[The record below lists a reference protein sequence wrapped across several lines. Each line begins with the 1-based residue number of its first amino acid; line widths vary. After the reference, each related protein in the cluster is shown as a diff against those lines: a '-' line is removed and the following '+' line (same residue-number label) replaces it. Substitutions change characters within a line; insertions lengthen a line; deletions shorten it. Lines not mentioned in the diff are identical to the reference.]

1 LKKIENNSKTSREAY
16 VRKVTWVGLLIN
28 ITLTGIKF
36 AAGYFGRSQA
46 LIADAIHSLTDTTT
60 DVAVIAGSHFWS
72 RPPDESHPYGH
83 RRLETL
89 VTVFIGLMLAAAGI
103 GIGWD
108 AISTLHEKDSSPPG
122 WIAMLAAMIS
132 ILTKEILYRW
142 TVLAGKRVK
151 SPALAANAW
160 HHRSDAISSLPV
172 LVAVGGALIFPSWS
186 FLDHVGAVVVS
197 IFIMH
202 AALKII
208 WPGISELVDAGA
220 PQDIQRKITNI
231 ACNNPGV
238 QEVHKLRTRYIST
251 SIQVDLHIVVDG
263 SISVRQGHA
272 IADAVENQILDSIP
286 NVLGV
291 TIHVDPP
298 DVTGLESE
306 NPMGQI
312 DSI

>member
-1 LKKIENNSKTSREAY
+1 MKKIENNSKTSREAY

-238 QEVHKLRTRYIST
+238 QEVHKLRTDRKS
-251 SIQVDLHIVVDG
+251 VV
-263 SISVRQGHA
+263 
-272 IADAVENQILDSIP
+272 
-286 NVLGV
+286 
-291 TIHVDPP
+291 
-298 DVTGLESE
+298 
-306 NPMGQI
+306 
-312 DSI
+312 